1 MAQEADRAS
10 IAGTT
15 ADRSNKYSWLPGLL
29 LVLSSCLLVSVS
41 VALSLSSARQNNSST
56 VSFSVL
62 ANSTER
68 HQGASSAAAAART
81 EVVVA
86 WSGKFW
92 WAAQTGSHD
101 WSVPGCTWRG
111 QPLGCQYVSVRDA
124 VGNSTGAAM
133 LPRAQAV
140 IQHMCWNHSETP
152 EHVRHLPQV
161 MFGHESVARY
171 PCMNRQRADMEMSYR
186 KCSQVS
192 VHTVLELLS
201 RSCKLQHSSLLP
213 AWRGHHTGLV
223 YNHGRSSSST
233 DLPAW

>member
-1 MAQEADRAS
+1 MAQDCAS
-10 IAGTT
+10 DAGTT
-15 ADRSNKYSWLPGLL
+15 AAHRFKYFWLPGLL
-29 LVLSSCLLVSVS
+29 LTLSLCLLVSVL
-41 VALSLSSARQNNSST
+41 VILSLSSARQNNSST

-62 ANSTER
+62 AGLTGTN
-68 HQGASSAAAAART
+68 QAASSAASAAGT

-92 WAAQTGSHD
+92 WAATTGSRD

-111 QPLGCQYVSVRDA
+111 QPLSCQYVSVREA

-161 MFGHESVARY
+161 MFSHESVARF
-171 PCMNRQRADMEMSYR
+171 PCLNRQQADIEMSYR

-192 VHTVLELLS
+192 VQDALELLS
-201 RSCKLQHSSLLP
+201 RSAELYP
-213 AWRGHHTGLV
+213 
-223 YNHGRSSSST
+223 
-233 DLPAW
+233 